1 MKLLFCTTIPSSRT
15 IIIQDHQLN
24 AEEEP
29 VWSFGHSD
37 GEGPL
42 QRPPALPGSYLGLG
56 VVNWKHWEATG
67 GRICRE
73 KDPGFNR

>member
-1 MKLLFCTTIPSSRT
+1 MEKKSQSGVSGTLMGKVLYR
-15 IIIQDHQLN
+15 DHQLC
-24 AEEEP
+24 
-29 VWSFGHSD
+29 
-37 GEGPL
+37 L
-42 QRPPALPGSYLGLG
+42 GSYLGLG